1 MWCLEHL
8 QFPFQLHVGFHP
20 NIYIYILLQV
30 EEGADSGEEEET
42 LTRKFIK
49 RQAQMIVEA
58 KARKRNRP
66 VSTFKS

>member
-1 MWCLEHL
+1 MTKQKCIANNSML
-8 QFPFQLHVGFHP
+8 F
-20 NIYIYILLQV
+20 QV

>member
-1 MWCLEHL
+1 MTKRRTLVIKDYRYFIEL
-8 QFPFQLHVGFHP
+8 PPQA
-20 NIYIYILLQV
+20 
-30 EEGADSGEEEET
+30 EEGGDSGEEEES

>member
-1 MWCLEHL
+1 M
-8 QFPFQLHVGFHP
+8 
-20 NIYIYILLQV
+20 
-30 EEGADSGEEEET
+30 EEGADSGEEEES